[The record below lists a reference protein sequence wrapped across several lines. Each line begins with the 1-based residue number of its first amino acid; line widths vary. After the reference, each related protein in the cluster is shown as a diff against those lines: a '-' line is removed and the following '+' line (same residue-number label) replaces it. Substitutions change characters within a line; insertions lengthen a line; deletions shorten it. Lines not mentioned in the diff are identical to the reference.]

1 VQSNFRT
8 ELETDIIYKRDF
20 SEHYKHREMS
30 PYVIQIIHLYLQDL
44 NLSKKC

>member
-20 SEHYKHREMS
+20 SEHYKHRKMS
-30 PYVIQIIHLYLQDL
+30 LYVIHIIHLHLQDL
-44 NLSKKC
+44 NISNKC

>member
-20 SEHYKHREMS
+20 FRTLQTQGNVTLRHS
-30 PYVIQIIHLYLQDL
+30 PSTITIFTYEI
-44 NLSKKC
+44 